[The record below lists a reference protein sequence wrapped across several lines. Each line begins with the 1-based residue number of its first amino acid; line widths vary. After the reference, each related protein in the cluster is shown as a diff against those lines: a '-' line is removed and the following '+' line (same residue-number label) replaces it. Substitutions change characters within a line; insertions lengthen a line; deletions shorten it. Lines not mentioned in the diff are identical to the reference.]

1 VNIAHVQDLTATFR
15 QNGIDARYI
24 SGKTPALE
32 RKELL
37 DAFRKGQF
45 PVLINCGKVTVLT
58 DCPSFLMLWFI
69 AILTEGA
76 DVPNIDCVMLARP
89 TRSKNV
95 FAQMIGRGM
104 RLSPQTGKKDCRI
117 IDFVDSL
124 ARVDNVVSGPTLFG
138 LDPDEVIEGM

>member
-1 VNIAHVQDLTATFR
+1 MSLHGHIKLSNNNPLT
-15 QNGIDARYI
+15 
-24 SGKTPALE
+24 
-32 RKELL
+32 
-37 DAFRKGQF
+37 
-45 PVLINCGKVTVLT
+45 
-58 DCPSFLMLWFI
+58 

-104 RLSPQTGKKDCRI
+104 RLSPGTGKTECRV

-138 LDPDEVIEGM
+138 LDAEVLTEGEFPASFDSILSDQAFCR